1 MVSCSLNLV
10 VLMEMVSHF
19 HYIRLRTYVEP
30 CLSILTN
37 AVFSLQLPG
46 KEPRMDACATS
57 VSKIRPL
64 GVSET
69 PDAKQ
74 QHAINRF
81 KRYPISCGRRGTFG
95 INVSLEG
102 FNKFP

>member
-10 VLMEMVSHF
+10 VLAEMVSHF
-19 HYIRLRTYVEP
+19 HYNRLRTYVEP

-57 VSKIRPL
+57 VSKIRSL
-64 GVSET
+64 GVE
-69 PDAKQ
+69 DAKQ

-95 INVSLEG
+95 INVSSEG

>member
-57 VSKIRPL
+57 VSKIRSL

-74 QHAINRF
+74 QHVSSYR
-81 KRYPISCGRRGTFG
+81 CRRD
-95 INVSLEG
+95 VG
-102 FNKFP
+102 FTKN